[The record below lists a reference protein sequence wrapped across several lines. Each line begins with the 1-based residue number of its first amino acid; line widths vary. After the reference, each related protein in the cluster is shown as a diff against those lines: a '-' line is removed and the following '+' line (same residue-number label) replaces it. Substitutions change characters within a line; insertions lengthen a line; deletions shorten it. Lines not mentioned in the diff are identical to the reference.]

1 MKKINTIKIAIIMTI
16 CGLFLFIK
24 YIAQL
29 FPSLI
34 GAGLMKHY
42 ALSALDLGV
51 LASSYYYSY
60 SFMQIISG
68 WLLDR
73 FSIRL
78 VATSAITIL
87 AFSLFLFAQYH
98 SFFIMCL
105 SRVFMGVG
113 ASFAT
118 VLYMKCAAIWT
129 QPKTFG
135 IVASLLAT
143 ATMLGAAF
151 GGAPLAYFFHAL
163 TWRHGL
169 FLIGFISLALALI
182 SLLVISDVRTDNSSL
197 QHNTISFSQ
206 LKKIFTNKHNLL
218 LMAYSGLA
226 FSPVIIMG
234 GLWGTPFLV
243 LKYHLSTEQVSYLLS
258 IMFIGIAIGAPVW
271 SFIAVYFK
279 NRHAL
284 MQIANLFSL
293 VSICCI
299 IYGTFSYTNEALL
312 FFILGFSV
320 GCFMFSFSI
329 CKDINPLA
337 LLGFAFAFMNTG
349 EGIIG
354 SFLEPAIGGVLDITK
369 GHQATFSMTDYH
381 EALILLPVC
390 FVFAAL
396 LLAILKRNI
405 PQHFLTL

>member
-1 MKKINTIKIAIIMTI
+1 
-16 CGLFLFIK
+16 
-24 YIAQL
+24 
-29 FPSLI
+29 
-34 GAGLMKHY
+34 MKHY
-42 ALSALDLGV
+42 TLSAFDLGV

-60 SFMQIISG
+60 SFMQIVSG
-68 WLLDR
+68 WSLDR

-78 VATSAITIL
+78 VATIAIALL

-98 SFFIMCL
+98 SFFMMCF
-105 SRVFMGVG
+105 SRILMGIG

-118 VLYMKCAAIWT
+118 VLYMKCAALWT

-151 GGAPLAYFFHAL
+151 GGAPLAYLFHAL
-163 TWRHGL
+163 TWRHSL
-169 FLIGFISLALALI
+169 IYIGFISLFLALLSFLI
-182 SLLVISDVRTDNSSL
+182 ISDVRTDGSSFR
-197 QHNTISFSQ
+197 HNTIPFSQ
-206 LKKIFTNKHNLL
+206 LNNIFMNKNNLL

-226 FSPVIIMG
+226 FSPLIIMG
-234 GLWGTPFLV
+234 GLWGTPFLI

-258 IMFIGIAIGAPVW
+258 IMFIGIAIGAPLW

-279 NRHAL
+279 NRHVL
-284 MQIANLFSL
+284 MQVANLFSL
-293 VSICCI
+293 ISISCI
-299 IYGTFSYTNEALL
+299 IYARFSYIDEAIL

-329 CKDINPLA
+329 CRDINPLG

-369 GHQATFSMTDYH
+369 GHHATFSMSDYH
-381 EALILLPVC
+381 EALILLPIC

-396 LLAILKRNI
+396 LLAMLKRNI
-405 PQHFLTL
+405 PQHFLTP

>member
-1 MKKINTIKIAIIMTI
+1 MTI

-34 GAGLMKHY
+34 GADLMKHY
-42 ALSALDLGV
+42 SLSALDLGI

-78 VATSAITIL
+78 VATAAIAIL
-87 AFSLFLFAQYH
+87 AFSLFLFAEYH
-98 SFFIMCL
+98 SFFMMCL

-143 ATMLGAAF
+143 ATMFGAAF
-151 GGAPLAYFFHAL
+151 GGAPLAYLFHAL

-169 FLIGFISLALALI
+169 FLIGFVSLALALI
-182 SLLVISDVRTDNSSL
+182 SFLIISDVRSRDLNTQSSI
-197 QHNTISFSQ
+197 ISFSQ
-206 LKKIFTNKHNLL
+206 LKNIFMNKHNLL
-218 LMAYSGLA
+218 LMGYSGLV
-226 FSPVIIMG
+226 FSPVVIMG

-243 LKYHLSTEQVSYLLS
+243 LKYHLSTQQVSYLLS
-258 IMFIGIAIGAPVW
+258 IMFIGIAIGAPIW

-284 MQIANLFSL
+284 MQTANLFSL
-293 VSICCI
+293 ISIYCI
-299 IYGTFSYTNEALL
+299 IYGTFSYADEAIL

-329 CKDINPLA
+329 CRDINPLA

-354 SFLEPAIGGVLDITK
+354 SFLEPVIGAVLDITK
-369 GHQATFSMTDYH
+369 SHHATFSMGDYH
-381 EALILLPVC
+381 IALILLPVC

-405 PQHFLTL
+405 PQHFLTP